1 MELSSMLGACSSFAL
16 AFSLICQSG
25 IASAAVVV
33 PGENELIEGGSQNNL
48 PFKDYNGRYQQV
60 YASSEFGSDPLSIS
74 AIAFRINDLS
84 SGFLDTTFTNMTVN
98 LSTSANT
105 AGSLSST
112 FADNIGTDAQNVY
125 SGDLILSGTGGAGP
139 NPFDVTITFQTAFV
153 YNPAGGDLLL
163 EIFNPNNISLQEGTA
178 FDAVSDSNVMQRVY
192 DLEGGV
198 SSESGTTDDLNFG
211 LVTQFETTTVVPLPA
226 ALPLFGAGLLG
237 LIGISRR
244 KKAA

>member
-1 MELSSMLGACSSFAL
+1 MELSSMLGACSAFAL

-33 PGENELIEGGSQNNL
+33 PGGNELIEGGSQNDL
-48 PFKDYNGRYQQV
+48 PFKNYNGRYQQA

-74 AIAFRINDLS
+74 AIAFRINGRS
-84 SGFLDTTFTNMTVN
+84 TGFGVTPFTNMTVN
-98 LSTSANT
+98 LSTSAN
-105 AGSLSST
+105 AVGSLSST
-112 FADNIGTDAQNVY
+112 FADNIGADAQNVY
-125 SGDLILSGTGGAGP
+125 SGDLTLSGSTGGTSP
-139 NPFDVTITFQTAFV
+139 NPFNVTINFQTAFV
-153 YNPAGGDLLL
+153 YDPVDGDLLL
-163 EIFNPNNISLQEGTA
+163 EIFNPNDISLRQTTA
-178 FDAVSDSNVMQRVY
+178 FDAVSDSGVMQRVY
-192 DLEGGV
+192 DINGGV
-198 SSESGTTDDLNFG
+198 NSESGLADNIG